1 MKKNL
6 FKEFLKESGSTYLIV
21 AIVLLAIGLFFTL
34 TTKGNI
40 IIDMI
45 TIVLGVCAV
54 ISITMLIEYN
64 AWKKRK

>member
-45 TIVLGVCAV
+45 TIGLGVCGV